1 MDQFDHSRQRLKDSA
16 IAALKAGSSKQF
28 IVCKLWGFDC
38 DTYTEGLEIWD
49 ELHLP
54 SGEA

>member
-1 MDQFDHSRQRLKDSA
+1 MNQFDQKRQKLKDQA
-16 IAALKAGSSKQF
+16 IAALKAGRSKLF

-38 DTYTEGLEIWD
+38 DTYTEGLQIWD